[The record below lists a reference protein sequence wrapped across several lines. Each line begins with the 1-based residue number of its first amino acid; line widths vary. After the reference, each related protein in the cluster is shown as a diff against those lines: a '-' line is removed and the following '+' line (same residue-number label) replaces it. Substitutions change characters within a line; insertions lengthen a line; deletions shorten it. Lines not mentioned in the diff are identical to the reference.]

1 MTTHPGD
8 NGEALR
14 PGDPDRLGPY
24 RLTGRLGR
32 GGMGTVYLGE
42 DDGGRRVA
50 VKVIN
55 RELAGEG
62 AFRERFRREVTAARQ
77 VRRFCTAPVLD
88 AELDRDPLY
97 VVTEFIDGPSLEKAV
112 RDRGPLP
119 GSDLEGLAV
128 GVATALSAIHGAGI
142 VHRDL
147 KPANVLLS
155 STGPRVID
163 FGIARALD
171 AADGPTRTGQ
181 FVGTPNYLPPEIL
194 RGEPI
199 TPASDVFSWG
209 CVVAYAGTGVAPFA
223 GDTVPAIFYRV
234 VHDAPK
240 LDALD
245 PGLRD
250 VVAAALDKDPR
261 SRPSVQELLGRL
273 VGTGATPDPAT
284 LAETVASGWPRHG
297 AAAGAGAGIGAGV
310 AGAGAAGAGVQD
322 APTLPSPPAPGGPDP
337 ATPARTALLRGGPTG
352 DDSTRDD
359 ALRTPPAASGPRP
372 PSGPSGPL
380 GGGVPR
386 RALAIGAAV
395 AAVVAVAAFVGFK
408 VIGGGPPDKLATA
421 FSDAFASDDSGW
433 YTFGEN
439 QTYVNE
445 RYRMRTSGS
454 DSALNA
460 FVPKGEVKDFP
471 DPLLATVTVAVREG
485 PADARFGMTCRSND
499 EGARQYV
506 FLVRNDGQGALLR
519 KVDGDRGTKDLAAV
533 DSSGGWDEEG
543 PNEVQIACEGKDDGE
558 SVRLRLWVNGDR
570 VIDETDAEQP
580 LPNGRVGLRIERG
593 GNQAEDVTAEFD
605 DFDMSKILG

>member
-14 PGDPDRLGPY
+14 PGDPERLGPY

-97 VVTEFIDGPSLEKAV
+97 VVTEFIDGPSLERAV
-112 RDRGPLP
+112 RERGPLP

-234 VHDAPK
+234 VHDEPK

-261 SRPSVQELLGRL
+261 SRPSVQELLARL
-273 VGTGATPDPAT
+273 VGSGTTHDPAT
-284 LAETVASGWPRHG
+284 LAETVASGWPRAG
-297 AAAGAGAGIGAGV
+297 AAGAGIGAGV
-310 AGAGAAGAGVQD
+310 AGAGVRD
-322 APTLPSPPAPGGPDP
+322 APPPHSPPVPGGP
-337 ATPARTALLRGGPTG
+337 A
-352 DDSTRDD
+352 
-359 ALRTPPAASGPRP
+359 
-372 PSGPSGPL
+372 
-380 GGGVPR
+380 
-386 RALAIGAAV
+386 
-395 AAVVAVAAFVGFK
+395 
-408 VIGGGPPDKLATA
+408 
-421 FSDAFASDDSGW
+421 
-433 YTFGEN
+433 
-439 QTYVNE
+439 
-445 RYRMRTSGS
+445 
-454 DSALNA
+454 
-460 FVPKGEVKDFP
+460 
-471 DPLLATVTVAVREG
+471 
-485 PADARFGMTCRSND
+485 
-499 EGARQYV
+499 
-506 FLVRNDGQGALLR
+506 
-519 KVDGDRGTKDLAAV
+519 
-533 DSSGGWDEEG
+533 
-543 PNEVQIACEGKDDGE
+543 
-558 SVRLRLWVNGDR
+558 
-570 VIDETDAEQP
+570 
-580 LPNGRVGLRIERG
+580 
-593 GNQAEDVTAEFD
+593 
-605 DFDMSKILG
+605 